1 MAQPQGT
8 NHSKEHPKLLSTP
21 QSTKNV
27 TVSQFKPLHIA
38 CHHNQQCLL
47 HKHQTLKTDMK
58 TCGILT
64 SFNSFI
70 LPHSSHFLSH
80 HTGDILKDCSGYTGL
95 GRKAIFYEDCIQR

>member
-8 NHSKEHPKLLSTP
+8 SHSKQRPKLLSTS

-27 TVSQFKPLHIA
+27 TASQLKPLHNA

-47 HKHQTLKTDMK
+47 HKHQTLKTDVK
-58 TCGILT
+58 SCGILT

-70 LPHSSHFLSH
+70 LAHFLSH
-80 HTGDILKDCSGYTGL
+80 HTGDMLKDCSGYTGL
-95 GRKAIFYEDCIQR
+95 GRKEIFYEDCIQR